1 MRFLIEMEH
10 RTIAPYVIE
19 ADTQEDALEILK
31 GNVDGD
37 VLPGDPIA
45 QPITVMR
52 ITALGD

>member
-10 RTIAPYVIE
+10 RTIVPYVIE
-19 ADTQEDALEILK
+19 ADTKEDALEILK
-31 GNVDGD
+31 GNVDGE

-45 QPITVMR
+45 QPITAMR

>member
-31 GNVDGD
+31 GNVDGE